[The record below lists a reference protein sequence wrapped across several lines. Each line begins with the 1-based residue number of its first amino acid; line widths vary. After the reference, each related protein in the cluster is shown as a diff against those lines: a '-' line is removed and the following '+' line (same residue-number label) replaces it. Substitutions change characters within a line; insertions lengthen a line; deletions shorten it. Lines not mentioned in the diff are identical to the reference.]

1 MVILTCINGVLP
13 EYLMGGH
20 IDNNPPKS
28 LLEKTESSPNLA
40 RTAQLDDLD
49 LDFVTEESTVALST
63 SDDEETPRYHVPYPF
78 AFNGGK
84 PFSLEKDPITGK
96 IDFEKPVKALNYTNH
111 YQELNEDEQ
120 IKDFS
125 KGNSSYL
132 MKKKMENK
140 EIEDVSPNEIN
151 PYSPNFHDFL
161 NLPIHYSFGKYDKDK
176 YPLISN
182 SYANTKVQSGSNSYS
197 IYNHKPYHGES
208 IMYYSTKKPYMSKA
222 TSITTM
228 TTTMTTLKPTSS
240 ITPNTITISTTSKP
254 IITSTPMTTPIIA
267 TTTTTTSPPTTTST
281 SMKLP
286 VVTTWKP
293 SISTPKRF
301 VDYLEDYDDILPIEK
316 LQSSMYSNNHQGSN
330 NIVHH
335 NRDSQTKPS
344 IKHEEYINNYE
355 DYEIE
360 EDEEEIKDYVS
371 MKETTNK
378 VIRTSTLPT
387 TTSISN
393 ITIIT
398 EKNPEI
404 IPMTTTIINTSVPSS
419 SAIHLSSVS
428 QESILQNNSLPF
440 QVPYLRTVTSMPLD
454 NEYMSFENDNRKHD
468 IADDI
473 IMNQEYHPNTIINK
487 KPTGEIFVESTS
499 NILIPPD
506 QDIVSFVLGNRQNV
520 EGGYYSLGTAIGENP
535 YSSSTKLDSSFR
547 PLYNTSPNKS
557 NYDSQTD
564 FQEIIGLPLIS
575 ALENNYTYAQWRQPN
590 PIETQKLANEI
601 EPPRTQ
607 NSFIKDT
614 VFLEESENKK
624 NDKNINHIVF
634 PKDKPK
640 QSVED
645 HIIVINE
652 ANEVKS
658 SSTTLKPSTTLKM
671 DPLISNEE
679 HLPQLSENLTPPAE
693 QPKLPSQFYYHYNY
707 GGFTV
712 KPDHLRLQRL
722 PSRGKSP
729 SSSPTLPSEF
739 IGIRRRPY
747 SPDSTLPN
755 ILPQFRPNAKTSHG
769 HRGSEIIGTI
779 PAGQTY
785 PTRVRQSVQSYPS
798 TRRPLLP
805 VPFYLQRLN
814 PPPPPIHAVRFATK
828 IDNLISSRDT
838 DSIVKRFHLPLIS
851 VTSRA
856 EDIKLAHRLTNQKL
870 RLEDEERSEHYSEE
884 PPQLPPK
891 PPLFPKRRIAHSPH
905 VATLQMIQQ
914 HREFEEDITESNLP
928 MNVPN
933 TDDESDRIIID
944 QNADGRKLENHE
956 TMVESPVYV
965 VYPVNTAVNIH
976 PDDSR
981 EKDESVVVGTR
992 GPHRPLPPETL
1003 LQDNENQQEMNQEI
1017 KSSVHNIFNRRPI
1030 MSDFP
1035 YPLERPD
1042 PSILINGMR
1051 ETPLLVP
1058 SDQRQEENPVQEN
1071 TEEKDEKDSNVN
1083 IIPYLQDFIPFPPKK
1098 NDVISATL
1106 HRLPALSSSTPIAY
1120 VYTPTVQSSHG
1131 LDVDMRDEKNSEI
1144 DKNQKLILLPS
1155 QQPSSSSSSA
1165 PSPQN
1170 FMPPFV
1176 ASISAET
1183 SSKNGWSVVAME
1195 STINRKS
1202 DDNSSEAT
1210 LNVKEIQT
1218 EKTEFDAENFKP
1230 QMFGGFKP
1238 IYEFPTQNENHSEYK
1253 ESNDLKTE
1261 VNTYAHESANSTV

>member
-208 IMYYSTKKPYMSKA
+208 IIYYSTKKPYMSKA

-679 HLPQLSENLTPPAE
+679 HLPT
-693 QPKLPSQFYYHYNY
+693 F
-707 GGFTV
+707 
-712 KPDHLRLQRL
+712 R
-722 PSRGKSP
+722 
-729 SSSPTLPSEF
+729 EF
-739 IGIRRRPY
+739 
-747 SPDSTLPN
+747 DST
-755 ILPQFRPNAKTSHG
+755 S
-769 HRGSEIIGTI
+769 
-779 PAGQTY
+779 
-785 PTRVRQSVQSYPS
+785 
-798 TRRPLLP
+798 
-805 VPFYLQRLN
+805 
-814 PPPPPIHAVRFATK
+814 
-828 IDNLISSRDT
+828 
-838 DSIVKRFHLPLIS
+838 
-851 VTSRA
+851 
-856 EDIKLAHRLTNQKL
+856 
-870 RLEDEERSEHYSEE
+870 
-884 PPQLPPK
+884 
-891 PPLFPKRRIAHSPH
+891 
-905 VATLQMIQQ
+905 
-914 HREFEEDITESNLP
+914 
-928 MNVPN
+928 
-933 TDDESDRIIID
+933 
-944 QNADGRKLENHE
+944 
-956 TMVESPVYV
+956 
-965 VYPVNTAVNIH
+965 
-976 PDDSR
+976 
-981 EKDESVVVGTR
+981 
-992 GPHRPLPPETL
+992 
-1003 LQDNENQQEMNQEI
+1003 
-1017 KSSVHNIFNRRPI
+1017 
-1030 MSDFP
+1030 
-1035 YPLERPD
+1035 
-1042 PSILINGMR
+1042 
-1051 ETPLLVP
+1051 
-1058 SDQRQEENPVQEN
+1058 
-1071 TEEKDEKDSNVN
+1071 
-1083 IIPYLQDFIPFPPKK
+1083 
-1098 NDVISATL
+1098 
-1106 HRLPALSSSTPIAY
+1106 
-1120 VYTPTVQSSHG
+1120 
-1131 LDVDMRDEKNSEI
+1131 
-1144 DKNQKLILLPS
+1144 
-1155 QQPSSSSSSA
+1155 
-1165 PSPQN
+1165 
-1170 FMPPFV
+1170 
-1176 ASISAET
+1176 
-1183 SSKNGWSVVAME
+1183 
-1195 STINRKS
+1195 
-1202 DDNSSEAT
+1202 
-1210 LNVKEIQT
+1210 
-1218 EKTEFDAENFKP
+1218 
-1230 QMFGGFKP
+1230 
-1238 IYEFPTQNENHSEYK
+1238 
-1253 ESNDLKTE
+1253 
-1261 VNTYAHESANSTV
+1261 